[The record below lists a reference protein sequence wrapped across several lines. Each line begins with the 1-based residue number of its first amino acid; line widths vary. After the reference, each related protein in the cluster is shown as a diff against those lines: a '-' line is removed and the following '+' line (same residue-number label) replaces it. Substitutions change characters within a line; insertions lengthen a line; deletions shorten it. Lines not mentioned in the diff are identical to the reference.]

1 MLDLQSFLSLMS
13 HPYQGNKSFIAFSN
27 LGDADALTK
36 TWKVC
41 TKVASFLEQGQR
53 LENLS
58 WRLWHLQNLMVDV
71 DSAKSKREF
80 KRLSK
85 CMSDKLDKEKGRSI
99 EELEAPG
106 FKRNHSTDIIRQRAA
121 EKERSREANLNGRP
135 GTIKR
140 MQFTFSVDQPTPAA
154 SAGPVQKPDLK
165 PSAEF
170 KDNVTRRTRPVTRST
185 TTQEDTL
192 PESASHNDKD
202 THIPNRARKDTDTTS
217 LSCTTV
223 SSTNPQD
230 AFLHFPSI
238 FSSDFGPSALL
249 YPTPTLTNPMNY
261 GEGVRHSFPSNDSFD
276 IARPTIELPLD
287 ELLMESGD
295 CSEAWSVPNFG
306 SNSTTDSQAQ
316 SRQLDLATDPE
327 IGMKTESFEH
337 HHPAFSQAHFA
348 RRASQQ
354 EQTVS
359 PAKLG
364 HRSDTPTGSNSTRPT
379 LSVRTQGATTRSSG
393 PGATAANPPT
403 ALPPPG
409 AIGSNAPGGVK
420 AECSN
425 CGATHTPLWRRG
437 LNDEL
442 NCNACGLYCKLVR
455 ATRANLFVCFR

>member
-1 MLDLQSFLSLMS
+1 M
-13 HPYQGNKSFIAFSN
+13 
-27 LGDADALTK
+27 
-36 TWKVC
+36 
-41 TKVASFLEQGQR
+41 
-53 LENLS
+53 
-58 WRLWHLQNLMVDV
+58 
-71 DSAKSKREF
+71 
-80 KRLSK
+80 
-85 CMSDKLDKEKGRSI
+85 
-99 EELEAPG
+99 EAPG
-106 FKRNHSTDIIRQRAA
+106 FRRNHSTDIIRQRAA

-170 KDNVTRRTRPVTRST
+170 KDNITRRSRPITRST

-192 PESASHNDKD
+192 PESASAPPDSHNDKD
-202 THIPNRARKDTDTTS
+202 THLTNRARKATDATS
-217 LSCTTV
+217 LSSTIV

-230 AFLHFPSI
+230 AFLRFPSI

-249 YPTPTLTNPMNY
+249 YPTPTVTNPMNY

-276 IARPTIELPLD
+276 IVRPTIELPLD

-295 CSEAWSVPNFG
+295 CSDAWSVPAFG
-306 SNSTTDSQAQ
+306 SNADSQSH
-316 SRQLDLATDPE
+316 SRQLDLVSEPE
-327 IGMKTESFEH
+327 IVMKSEAFEH

-364 HRSDTPTGSNSTRPT
+364 HRSDTPTGSIRPT

-409 AIGSNAPGGVK
+409 ANGSNAPGGVK

-455 ATRANLFVCFR
+455 AIRANPFCLFSEHLYLAQASTPEEHAE

>member
-1 MLDLQSFLSLMS
+1 M
-13 HPYQGNKSFIAFSN
+13 
-27 LGDADALTK
+27 
-36 TWKVC
+36 
-41 TKVASFLEQGQR
+41 
-53 LENLS
+53 
-58 WRLWHLQNLMVDV
+58 
-71 DSAKSKREF
+71 
-80 KRLSK
+80 
-85 CMSDKLDKEKGRSI
+85 
-99 EELEAPG
+99 EAPG

-170 KDNVTRRTRPVTRST
+170 KDNITRRSRPVTRST
-185 TTQEDTL
+185 VTQEDTL
-192 PESASHNDKD
+192 PDSASDPHNDKD
-202 THIPNRARKDTDTTS
+202 THRARNTDATS
-217 LSCTTV
+217 LQSITV
-223 SSTNPQD
+223 SPQD
-230 AFLHFPSI
+230 AFLRFPSI

-249 YPTPTLTNPMNY
+249 YPTPTLTTSMNY

-287 ELLMESGD
+287 ELLMEPGD
-295 CSEAWSVPNFG
+295 EAWSVPAFA
-306 SNSTTDSQAQ
+306 SSSATDSQ
-316 SRQLDLATDPE
+316 SRQLDLATEPE
-327 IGMKTESFEH
+327 IGMKTEVFEH
-337 HHPAFSQAHFA
+337 HHAFSQAHFA

-364 HRSDTPTGSNSTRPT
+364 HRSDTPTGSNRPT

-409 AIGSNAPGGVK
+409 ANGSNAPGGVK

-455 ATRANLFVCFR
+455 ATRVNSFGLFSLNMCA

>member
-1 MLDLQSFLSLMS
+1 M
-13 HPYQGNKSFIAFSN
+13 
-27 LGDADALTK
+27 
-36 TWKVC
+36 
-41 TKVASFLEQGQR
+41 
-53 LENLS
+53 
-58 WRLWHLQNLMVDV
+58 
-71 DSAKSKREF
+71 
-80 KRLSK
+80 
-85 CMSDKLDKEKGRSI
+85 
-99 EELEAPG
+99 EAPG
-106 FKRNHSTDIIRQRAA
+106 FRRNHSTDIIRQRAA

-170 KDNVTRRTRPVTRST
+170 KDNITRRSRPITRST

-192 PESASHNDKD
+192 PESACVPSDSHNDND
-202 THIPNRARKDTDTTS
+202 THLPIRGRKDTDTTS
-217 LSCTTV
+217 HASITLST
-223 SSTNPQD
+223 SHQD
-230 AFLHFPSI
+230 TLLRFPSL

-249 YPTPTLTNPMNY
+249 YPTPTVTNPMNY

-276 IARPTIELPLD
+276 IVRPTIELPLD

-295 CSEAWSVPNFG
+295 CSEAWSVSAFA
-306 SNSTTDSQAQ
+306 SASTSDSQSQ
-316 SRQLDLATDPE
+316 SRQLDMATEPE
-327 IGMKTESFEH
+327 IGMKSESFEH

-359 PAKLG
+359 PSKLG
-364 HRSDTPTGSNSTRPT
+364 HRSDTPTGSNPTRPT

-393 PGATAANPPT
+393 PGATATNPPT
-403 ALPPPG
+403 ALPQPG
-409 AIGSNAPGGVK
+409 ANGSNAPGGVK

-455 ATRANLFVCFR
+455 ATSANPLCLLSLSVRT

>member
-1 MLDLQSFLSLMS
+1 MSSL
-13 HPYQGNKSFIAFSN
+13 
-27 LGDADALTK
+27 
-36 TWKVC
+36 
-41 TKVASFLEQGQR
+41 
-53 LENLS
+53 
-58 WRLWHLQNLMVDV
+58 
-71 DSAKSKREF
+71 
-80 KRLSK
+80 RLSF
-85 CMSDKLDKEKGRSI
+85 SSI

-170 KDNVTRRTRPVTRST
+170 KDNVTRRSRPVTRST
-185 TTQEDTL
+185 AILEDTL
-192 PESASHNDKD
+192 PESDSHNDKD
-202 THIPNRARKDTDTTS
+202 SIRTRRDTDTTS
-217 LSCTTV
+217 ITTPM
-223 SSTNPQD
+223 N
-230 AFLHFPSI
+230 ALLRFPSL

-249 YPTPTLTNPMNY
+249 YPTPTVTNPMNY
-261 GEGVRHSFPSNDSFD
+261 GEGVRHSVPSTDSFD
-276 IARPTIELPLD
+276 IIRPTIELPLD
-287 ELLMESGD
+287 ELLMETGD
-295 CSEAWSVPNFG
+295 ASEAWSMPAF
-306 SNSTTDSQAQ
+306 SSASTTDSQPQ
-316 SRQLDLATDPE
+316 SRQLDLATEPE
-327 IGMKTESFEH
+327 IEMKTEALEH
-337 HHPAFSQAHFA
+337 HHPAFSRAHFA

-359 PAKLG
+359 PEKLG
-364 HRSDTPTGSNSTRPT
+364 HRSETPTGTNSTRPT

-393 PGATAANPPT
+393 PGATATNGPPT
-403 ALPPPG
+403 LPLSGPN
-409 AIGSNAPGGVK
+409 GSNAPGGVK

-455 ATRANLFVCFR
+455 ATCAKSFLLFSLSARAIAQASAPEEHAE

>member
-1 MLDLQSFLSLMS
+1 M
-13 HPYQGNKSFIAFSN
+13 
-27 LGDADALTK
+27 
-36 TWKVC
+36 
-41 TKVASFLEQGQR
+41 
-53 LENLS
+53 
-58 WRLWHLQNLMVDV
+58 
-71 DSAKSKREF
+71 
-80 KRLSK
+80 
-85 CMSDKLDKEKGRSI
+85 
-99 EELEAPG
+99 EAPG

-121 EKERSREANLNGRP
+121 EKERSREANINGRP

-170 KDNVTRRTRPVTRST
+170 KDNVSRRTRPVTRST
-185 TTQEDTL
+185 ATQEDTL
-192 PESASHNDKD
+192 TESASAHPDHHND
-202 THIPNRARKDTDTTS
+202 HDTDATS
-217 LSCTTV
+217 LSSTTV
-223 SSTNPQD
+223 SSTNTQD
-230 AFLHFPSI
+230 AFLRFPSL

-261 GEGVRHSFPSNDSFD
+261 GEGVRHSFRSNDSFD
-276 IARPTIELPLD
+276 IVRPTIELPLD
-287 ELLMESGD
+287 ELLMESD
-295 CSEAWSVPNFG
+295 CSDAWSIPAFG
-306 SNSTTDSQAQ
+306 STSNTDSQSQ
-316 SRQLDLATDPE
+316 SRQLDLATEPE
-327 IGMKTESFEH
+327 MKSEAFEH
-337 HHPAFSQAHFA
+337 QHPAFSQAHFA

-364 HRSDTPTGSNSTRPT
+364 HRSDTPTGSNSSRPT

-393 PGATAANPPT
+393 PGATAANPSTIVPPT
-403 ALPPPG
+403 G
-409 AIGSNAPGGVK
+409 ANGSNAPGGVK

-455 ATRANLFVCFR
+455 ATRLNLFFCCL